1 MECSWRTP
9 KGKYIVLNVYIR
21 KEERLEIMNQT
32 CIFKKLEKEQQNKL
46 REKHKGNKDKS
57 RNNEIKQ
64 KSKE

>member
-1 MECSWRTP
+1 
-9 KGKYIVLNVYIR
+9 
-21 KEERLEIMNQT
+21 MNQT
-32 CIFKKLEKEQQNKL
+32 CMFKKLEKEQQNKL